1 MPTSIR
7 LILFITACWLLFP
20 QADPASA
27 QDVRR
32 DKHFGTFH
40 EGMRIESGPG
50 QDTVIIVSPP
60 PQRENQT
67 GTPQGND
74 AYPLIIAPQI
84 NVPPR
89 PPHPMPRTQ

>member
-1 MPTSIR
+1 MRTA
-7 LILFITACWLLFP
+7 ILFISLMTVCWAISPLAVP
-20 QADPASA
+20 ADA

-32 DKHFGTFH
+32 DKQFGTFH

-50 QDTVIIVSPP
+50 QDTVISVSPP
-60 PQRENQT
+60 PQRENQA
-67 GTPQGND
+67 GNAQGND

-89 PPHPMPRTQ
+89 PPYPMPRTQ